1 MNYCNKTKM
10 NLVIDA
16 GNTKVKIAVF
26 SKLQMIYNQSFATLR
41 FKEQIDKMLSNYPC
55 SLAIISSVNTIKK
68 ENVNFL
74 ESKVKVIFLN
84 SKTPVPFINAYSSP
98 DTLGVDRIALVAN
111 AVVKYP
117 KKKVL
122 IIDAG
127 TCITYDF
134 VDEHKVYC
142 GGAISPG
149 ISTRYK
155 ALNNY
160 TANLPL
166 LKIPQSY
173 SLIGSTTEQS
183 MHSGIING
191 TINEI
196 DGFINSYKQKNKNLT
211 VVLTGGD
218 TNFLIKRLKNTI
230 FANPFFLL
238 EGLNTILTYNFNE

>member
-16 GNTKVKIAVF
+16 GNTKVKIAIF
-26 SKLQMIYNQSFATLR
+26 SKQQMIYNQSFAILH
-41 FKEQIDKMLSNYPC
+41 FKKEVDKVLSNYPC

-68 ENVNFL
+68 EDINFL
-74 ESKVKVIFLN
+74 ETKIKVIFLN
-84 SKTPVPFINAYSSP
+84 SKTPVPFLNAYHSP
-98 DTLGVDRIALVAN
+98 NTLGADRIALVAN
-111 AVVKYP
+111 AAVKYP
-117 KKKVL
+117 KKNVL

-134 VDEHKVYC
+134 INENKVYC
-142 GGAISPG
+142 GGAISLG
-149 ISTRYK
+149 VSTRYK

-183 MHSGIING
+183 IHSGVING

-238 EGLNTILTYNFNE
+238 EGLNTILTHNLSE